1 MLLSLLRNQ
10 PSTSNVTL
18 FVRVAGV
25 WKVATLWVRDS
36 GVWKIATLSVN
47 SLGTW
52 KT

>member
-1 MLLSLLRNQ
+1 MLLSLLRPQ

-18 FVRVAGV
+18 FVKVAGV
-25 WKVATLWVRDS
+25 WKVATLWVKDS
-36 GVWKIATLSVN
+36 GVWKVATLSVN